1 MLCSHLPFLPIKKS
15 FTNEKTCG
23 IIAKPYDSGYGVSLF
38 SGTHLP
44 YRLGYSVIFKEVKN
58 MTQAEK
64 QAIIKEYAT
73 HEGDT
78 GSPEVQIAVLTKRIN
93 DLNAH
98 LKNNMKDHHSRRGL
112 LKMVGH
118 RRNLLA
124 YLQKT
129 DIERY
134 RSIIARLGL
143 RK

>member
-1 MLCSHLPFLPIKKS
+1 
-15 FTNEKTCG
+15 
-23 IIAKPYDSGYGVSLF
+23 
-38 SGTHLP
+38 
-44 YRLGYSVIFKEVKN
+44 

-64 QAIIKEYAT
+64 QAIIKEYAL

-93 DLNAH
+93 DLNEH
-98 LKNNMKDHHSRRGL
+98 FKVHKKDHHSRRGL
-112 LKMVGH
+112 LKLVGH

-124 YLQKT
+124 YLQKV

-134 RSIIARLGL
+134 RAIIQKLGI